1 MPFAVFA
8 DGLLDK
14 ISLGLD
20 WAALRQRAI
29 ANNLAN
35 VDTPGYKREDVSFPE
50 VLRQAEE
57 SEAPYLAL
65 AVTAPGHLVSDAQ
78 PTLMVYR
85 DASTSYRNDGNNV
98 DIDVETAELAKNAL
112 YYNALINQ
120 AALYLANLRLVISEG
135 RR

>member
-1 MPFAVFA
+1 MPFAVFV

-14 ISLGLD
+14 IGLGLD

-57 SEAPYLAL
+57 GETPHLAL
-65 AVTAPGHLVSDAQ
+65 TVTAPGHLVPKAEAT
-78 PTLMVYR
+78 PLVYR

-120 AALYLANLRLVISEG
+120 AALRLANLRLVISEG